1 MLRGL
6 LSAISGHQIFVSPQ
20 RLNKV
25 ADVVT
30 LTNAWEGGAR
40 VFLDSGAGMEGLP
53 WPRGKSPLWSRAGA
67 PQADGGLVSC
77 VASHQCRE
85 Y

>member
-1 MLRGL
+1 M
-6 LSAISGHQIFVSPQ
+6 SPQ

-40 VFLDSGAGMEGLP
+40 VFLDPGAGMEGLP
-53 WPRGKSPLWSRAGA
+53 WPRGKSPLWSRWSPPGRRGA
-67 PQADGGLVSC
+67 RFLCSVSPMQG
-77 VASHQCRE
+77 VLM
-85 Y
+85 